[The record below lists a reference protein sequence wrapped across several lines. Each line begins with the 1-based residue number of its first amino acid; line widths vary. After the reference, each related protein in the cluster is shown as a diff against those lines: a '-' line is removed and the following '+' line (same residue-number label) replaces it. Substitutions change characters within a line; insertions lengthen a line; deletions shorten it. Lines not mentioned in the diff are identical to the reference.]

1 MVHLSIQRCIC
12 SPVCAFLLVIMA
24 LVTSATLGTSA
35 SAAVVSTGSV
45 LRSAKAAIAVQ
56 TSVHVVF
63 IAHSRASST
72 TEKIVADVGTTSG
85 SETLFE
91 GKADLAIKVT
101 PAHAYVTGN
110 SSGLTTL
117 FGLSAPQAKKLGT
130 AWESW
135 NAGTSQYSNLK
146 TDLTMSSVTA
156 LLPKAKGTKVST
168 KTTNGVKL
176 FELQWTIA
184 STSSMP
190 QLSNRLTVSAQG
202 DNLPVEEVATAS
214 GGVRATTTLS
224 KWGEDF
230 RVSTPPAASTIASP
244 EISG

>member
-1 MVHLSIQRCIC
+1 MHLSIKKCIC
-12 SPVCAFLLVIMA
+12 SSACAVLLVIMA

-72 TEKIVADVGTTSG
+72 TEKIIADVGTTSG

-101 PAHAYVTGN
+101 PAHAYVNGN
-110 SSGLTTL
+110 YSGLTTL
-117 FGLSAPQAKKLGT
+117 FGLPAPQAKKLGT

-146 TDLTMSSVTA
+146 ADLTMSSVTA

-176 FELQWTIA
+176 FELQWTTA

-202 DNLPVEEVATAS
+202 DNLPVDEVATAS
-214 GGVRATTTLS
+214 GGVRVTTTLS

-230 RVSTPPAASTIASP
+230 RVSAPPAASTIASP